1 MIQLN
6 DVSHH
11 IKTAD
16 DHLTILHD
24 INLNIEAGES
34 VAITGSSGSGKTTLL
49 GMLAGLDTPTGGE
62 IIVDE
67 AVLTSMNEDQ
77 RALFRAKNVGFIF
90 QSFHLLDGLTALE
103 NVLLPLELAGAEASE
118 TEAVKFLQQVGLSH
132 RLSHYPSQLSGGEQ
146 QRVAIAR
153 AFAAKPRYLFADEP
167 TGNLDQNT
175 GATIIDLLFEMNRK
189 LNTTL
194 ILVTHEPR
202 LASFCQRHCQI
213 ESGRLTE
220 LPTSKQSDVVAGVD
234 ADA

>member
-1 MIQLN
+1 MIKLN
-6 DVSHH
+6 GVSHH
-11 IKTAD
+11 IATAD

-24 INLNIEAGES
+24 INLSIEAGES

-118 TEAVKFLQQVGLSH
+118 AEAAQYLDQVGLSH
-132 RLSHYPSQLSGGEQ
+132 RLTHYPSQLSGGEQ

-175 GATIIDLLFEMNRK
+175 GATIIELLFEMNRQ

-194 ILVTHEPR
+194 ILVTHEAR
-202 LASFCQRHCQI
+202 LAGFCQRHCQI
-213 ESGRLTE
+213 ENGCLTE
-220 LPTSKQSDVVAGVD
+220 ITSGIDAGVVAD
-234 ADA
+234 A